1 MKKTSMILISV
12 VMLLAVVVGIVGMT
26 AAWFG
31 DIKNA
36 SNVIEISSEQPSG
49 NATIVAGSESSSTGT
64 DGTKLRPAILN
75 PSVLLSDHDGK
86 LSDIPV
92 IGAEADKIAGENGTL
107 KSVARQAEVSF
118 RFQYSGAPQ
127 NGVLSEIEIK
137 LTSVTLENPR
147 TKDENDNVIINDSL
161 TDYRDEFVLAMTS
174 YTTDASA
181 LTLTK
186 NSTAKGDT
194 TVSLAYTADKRDI
207 TDENGNAVETD
218 VYIPVQTNDT
228 TSNTINAHIV
238 SGSEHT
244 IVVTVYFRHVDE
256 ETPPELM
263 DVDLFFNFEI
273 NLVQKTA

>member
-1 MKKTSMILISV
+1 
-12 VMLLAVVVGIVGMT
+12 MLLAVVVGIVGMT

-64 DGTKLRPAILN
+64 QETKLRPAIVN
-75 PSVLLSDHDGK
+75 PSKLLSDHDG
-86 LSDIPV
+86 SITDIPV
-92 IGAEADKIAGENGTL
+92 IGDDAEKLVGENGVL
-107 KSVARQAEVSF
+107 KEVARQAEVSF

-147 TKDENDNVIINDSL
+147 TKDENDNVIVNDSL
-161 TDYRDEFVLAMTS
+161 TDYKDEFVLAMTS

-186 NSTAKGDT
+186 NSTVKEGDT
-194 TVSLAYTADKRDI
+194 TVSLAYVQDKKDI
-207 TDENGNAVETD
+207 KDENGNAVSTD
-218 VYIPVQTNDT
+218 VYIPVQTNDA
-228 TSNTINAHIV
+228 TSNTLNAHIV